1 MNPRQMREYKHSQEQ
16 KRKQEQFERE
26 QRRMKAEHAKMES
39 IWRGYVEMIVEML
52 RLTGKEKEYQ
62 RAKQEFG
69 RENMKSGLMM
79 AFVRETEEEDGL
91 KVVVGHKYYP
101 HPDLGYDPKSST
113 MTETTIDR
121 KGWEKKYRANA
132 KDCEGDLTRVKR
144 EMEELKKIQEELSA

>member
-26 QRRMKAEHAKMES
+26 QRRMKAEHEKKES
-39 IWRGYVEMIVEML
+39 IWRGYVGLIVEML
-52 RLTGKEKEYQ
+52 RMTGKEREYQ

-69 RENMKSGLMM
+69 RENVKGGLMM
-79 AFVRETEEEDGL
+79 AFIRETEEEDGL

-101 HPDLGYDPKSST
+101 DPKLGFDPKNST

-121 KGWEKKYRANA
+121 KGWEKKYLANV
-132 KDCEGDLTRVKR
+132 KDCEGDLTRAKR
-144 EMEELKKIQEELSA
+144 EMEELRKIQEELSA